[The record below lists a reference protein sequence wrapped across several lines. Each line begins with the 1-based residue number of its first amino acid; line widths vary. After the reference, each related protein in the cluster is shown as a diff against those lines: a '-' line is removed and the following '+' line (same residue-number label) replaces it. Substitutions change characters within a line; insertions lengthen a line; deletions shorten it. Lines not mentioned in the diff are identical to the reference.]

1 MKSQK
6 SIKAII
12 IDDESKCRSV
22 LEKQLEW
29 NCPNVNVISS
39 MANPKKAIDAVNQLQ
54 PDLIFL
60 DIEMPEMNGF
70 EFLQQFDS
78 IGFDV
83 IFTTAYDEYALRAF
97 QIYAAAYLLKPIDEE
112 QLQSA
117 VTQVTDRKPTPLN
130 QETISLLFE
139 SMKHSGKTKK
149 VAIPTSEGLE
159 FIDREKIIRCQ
170 SSGNYTRIFIE
181 QRQELLVSKT
191 LKIIEDLLD
200 DPLVFIRSH
209 AAHLVNLNYVAK
221 YLKGSGGQL
230 VMDDGSVIPVSKS
243 KKENIINSL

>member
-1 MKSQK
+1 
-6 SIKAII
+6 
-12 IDDESKCRSV
+12 
-22 LEKQLEW
+22 
-29 NCPNVNVISS
+29 

-170 SSGNYTRIFIE
+170 SSGNYTRIF
-181 QRQELLVSKT
+181 L
-191 LKIIEDLLD
+191 
-200 DPLVFIRSH
+200 
-209 AAHLVNLNYVAK
+209 
-221 YLKGSGGQL
+221 
-230 VMDDGSVIPVSKS
+230 
-243 KKENIINSL
+243 SLIHI